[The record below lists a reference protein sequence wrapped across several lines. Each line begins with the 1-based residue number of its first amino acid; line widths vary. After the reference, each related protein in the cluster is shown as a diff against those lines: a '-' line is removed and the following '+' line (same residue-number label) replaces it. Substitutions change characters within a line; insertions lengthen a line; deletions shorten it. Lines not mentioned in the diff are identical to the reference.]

1 MNKRLRKKMN
11 QKDLIA
17 YNENMHNE
25 VEQLKGKLAL
35 ANADRETLIVEKQ
48 GALRKLDSI
57 TQERV
62 KLIEQLG
69 EQGEHII
76 SLEHSLQRKQE
87 AINNT
92 VTDVASTALH
102 YAKIRSD
109 FQRYRFAAWAFGTIA
124 LINSLVLIFR

>member
-11 QKDLIA
+11 QRDLIA
-17 YNENMHNE
+17 YNESMHEE
-25 VEQLKGKLAL
+25 VERCKSSLAL
-35 ANADRETLIVEKQ
+35 ANNDREKLIIEKQ
-48 GALRKLDSI
+48 GVVLELENTI
-57 TQERV
+57 QERDN
-62 KLIEQLG
+62 LLEQLG

-92 VTDVASTALH
+92 VNEVAGNALE
-102 YAKIRSD
+102 YVKLRSD

-124 LINSLVLIFR
+124 LVNSLVLIFR